1 MKSLM
6 GKKILVT
13 GATGGF
19 GSEFVKQLHGLGAH
33 LILSGRDQS
42 KLDAISGTLGPSPS
56 GGRVIGS
63 IKADLSNRAGCEE
76 LYAGC
81 TAITTGLDIL
91 INNAGIIAYGDF
103 HQVPLDKW
111 ERLME
116 TNLLA
121 AMRLTY
127 LFLPAMLKRKQG
139 HIVLMSSVAGF
150 VGTRNS
156 TAYSASKFGLRGFGL
171 SLYGEVHP
179 RGIDVTMLYPF
190 WADTPILQSED
201 YGSKST
207 GKVIRAV
214 VDRADDVVRESIAG
228 IRKNKLSVYPG
239 PVAKVLHLANK
250 VIQIRGSQRKG

>member
-1 MKSLM
+1 MKSLS

-19 GSEFVKQLHGLGAH
+19 GTEFARQLHGLGAH
-33 LILSGRDQS
+33 LILSGRDQR
-42 KLDAISGTLGPSPS
+42 KLDALSGALGTSPS
-56 GGRVIGS
+56 GGKVIGS
-63 IKADLSNRAGCEE
+63 IPADLSKRAGCEE
-76 LYAGC
+76 LYAAC
-81 TAITTGLDIL
+81 KKIMAAPDVL

-103 HQVPLDKW
+103 HRVPLETW

-127 LFLPAMLKRKQG
+127 LFLPAMLERKQG

-179 RGIDVTMLYPF
+179 RGLDVTMLFPF
-190 WADTPILQSED
+190 WADTPILRSED
-201 YGSKST
+201 YGIKST
-207 GKVIRAV
+207 DKVIRAV
-214 VDRADDVVRESIAG
+214 VDRADDVVRESITG
-228 IRKNKLSVYPG
+228 IRKDKLSVYPG

-250 VIQIRGSQRKG
+250 VVQIRGSQRKG